1 MNQIVNAVVAACE
14 NVMTSSTASNNTAGP
29 PLIPALS
36 IVGLAVPVAVAF
48 PPLPALPS
56 FVQVDT
62 GLPLLTASVAALN
75 QINGDNTAGV
85 HAELDRRNGNPRA
98 FPRAGMAYSVQ
109 RMTLPDV
116 SVISLPRIG

>member
-75 QINGDNTAGV
+75 QINGDNASGV
-85 HAELDRRNGNPRA
+85 HELPPAPVRSRLDCKGFGGPK
-98 FPRAGMAYSVQ
+98 
-109 RMTLPDV
+109 RMGK
-116 SVISLPRIG
+116 SK